1 MPKIS
6 VLMGIYN
13 CAETLPAAIECIL
26 NQTVQDFELILCDDG
41 SRDDTYGVALDYQHR
56 YPDKIVLLKN
66 EKNVGLNITLNR
78 CLEAAKGE
86 YIARMDGD
94 DLCEPDRFEKELA
107 VLDETPEYVIV
118 SCAMTYFDENGT
130 WGRSTVNPYP
140 QPRDLVRSGAFCHA
154 ACMARTEAF
163 RAVGGY
169 TEDEKF
175 HRVEDFDLWV
185 KLYAKGYRGRNLD
198 DALYHMRDDRA
209 AAARRNW
216 CARINEARVSRKAV
230 RLLELPKIQ
239 YLYSLRPILVG
250 LLPGFL
256 YDWLHKRKSGG
267 S

>member
-1 MPKIS
+1 
-6 VLMGIYN
+6 
-13 CAETLPAAIECIL
+13 
-26 NQTVQDFELILCDDG
+26 
-41 SRDDTYGVALDYQHR
+41 
-56 YPDKIVLLKN
+56 
-66 EKNVGLNITLNR
+66 
-78 CLEAAKGE
+78 
-86 YIARMDGD
+86 
-94 DLCEPDRFEKELA
+94 
-107 VLDETPEYVIV
+107 
-118 SCAMTYFDENGT
+118 
-130 WGRSTVNPYP
+130 
-140 QPRDLVRSGAFCHA
+140 
-154 ACMARTEAF
+154 MARTEAF

-239 YLYSLRPILVG
+239 YLDSLRPILVG